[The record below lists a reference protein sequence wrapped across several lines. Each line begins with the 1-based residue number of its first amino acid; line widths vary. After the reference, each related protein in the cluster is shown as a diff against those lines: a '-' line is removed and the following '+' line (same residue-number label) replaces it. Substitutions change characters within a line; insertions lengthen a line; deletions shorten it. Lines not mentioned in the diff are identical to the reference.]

1 MILRKSCK
9 TLNFT
14 NYIKEKITKANIG
27 IGILRILYGVLP
39 KSSSITVY
47 KSLIWPHLDFGV
59 IIFDQP
65 KNESFCENIE
75 SVQFTA
81 ALAITGAI
89 QELFLLIG
97 VHSMQSWT
105 ANTRHGVTRKR
116 STKILKHT
124 ENLFRKNLQLKD
136 VC

>member
-27 IGILRILYGVLP
+27 IGILRILYDVLP
-39 KSSSITVY
+39 KSSWITVY

-81 ALAITGAI
+81 ALAITGVI
-89 QELFLLIG
+89 QEF
-97 VHSMQSWT
+97 
-105 ANTRHGVTRKR
+105 
-116 STKILKHT
+116 
-124 ENLFRKNLQLKD
+124 FY
-136 VC
+136 

>member
-9 TLNFT
+9 TSNFT
-14 NYIKEKITKANIG
+14 NHIKEKITKANIG
-27 IGILRILYGVLP
+27 IGILRILYVLP
-39 KSSSITVY
+39 RNSLIKVY
-47 KSLIWPHLDFGV
+47 KSLIWPHLDSGF
-59 IIFDQP
+59 IIFGQP
-65 KNESFCENIE
+65 KNESFCEKIE
-75 SVQFTA
+75 SVRYTA

-97 VHSMQSWT
+97 VHSMQGWT

-116 STKILKHT
+116 STKILKHA

-136 VC
+136 VS